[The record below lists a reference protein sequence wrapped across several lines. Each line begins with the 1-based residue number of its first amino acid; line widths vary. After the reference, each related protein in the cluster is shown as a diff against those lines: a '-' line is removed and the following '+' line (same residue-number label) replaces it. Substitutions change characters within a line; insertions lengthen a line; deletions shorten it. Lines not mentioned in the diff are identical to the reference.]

1 MLLCSSGISRTG
13 VFLILDAML
22 DQAKAEDQV
31 DIWNFA
37 CGMRD
42 KRMKMIQT
50 SVNYKSSYFRSFVQV
65 LSIVLLNSTYKN

>member
-1 MLLCSSGISRTG
+1 MMSQNLIHAMFMHVVIHVCCSTGIGRTG

-22 DQAKAEDQV
+22 DQAKAEDRV

-42 KRMKMIQT
+42 KRMKMIQ
-50 SVNYKSSYFRSFVQV
+50 SPVN
-65 LSIVLLNSTYKN
+65 

>member
-1 MLLCSSGISRTG
+1 MLMPLLFIYDLLCSAGIGRTG
-13 VFLILDAML
+13 VFLVLDAML
-22 DQAKAEDQV
+22 DQAKVEGRV

-50 SVNYKSSYFRSFVQV
+50 PVN
-65 LSIVLLNSTYKN
+65 